1 MEINVAEN
9 KARFKTLVS
18 ENISRDG
25 IDKLMSYLENE
36 TDFFEAPCSTK
47 YHLNVRGGLCEHS
60 INVYCALMDLC
71 TNYNY
76 DIARYAETLTIVSLF
91 HDVCKTN
98 FYKPTLVSK
107 KVGNSWTQVPGFEID
122 DKFPIGHGE
131 KSVIII
137 QQHMRLTIEEM
148 LAIRW
153 HMGAWDAAVKGGEYS
168 FSAAQA
174 CKPLVTLLHCADMI
188 ASHILEA

>member
-1 MEINVAEN
+1 MNINVAEN
-9 KARFKTLVS
+9 KARFKRLVS

-25 IDKLMSYLENE
+25 IKDLMSYLEHD

-71 TNYNY
+71 TNYSY
-76 DIARYAETLTIVSLF
+76 DIVKNTETLTIVSLF

-98 FYKPTLVSK
+98 FYKPTLISK
-107 KVGNSWTQVPGFEID
+107 KVNGQWVQTQGFEID

-153 HMGAWDAAVKGGEYS
+153 HMGAWDTAVKGGEYA
-168 FSAAQA
+168 FSTAQA
-174 CKPLVTLLHCADMI
+174 CKKLVTLLHCADTI

>member
-1 MEINVAEN
+1 MNINVAEN
-9 KARFKTLVS
+9 KARFKCLVS

-25 IDKLMSYLENE
+25 IKDLMSYLENE

-60 INVYCALMDLC
+60 INVYCALMNLC
-71 TNYNY
+71 TNYSY
-76 DIARYAETLTIVSLF
+76 DIVKNTETLTIVSLF

-98 FYKPTLVSK
+98 FYKPTVISK
-107 KVGNSWTQVPGFEID
+107 KVNGQWVQTQGFEID

-131 KSVIII
+131 KSVIIL
-137 QQHMRLTIEEM
+137 QQFMRLTIEEM

-153 HMGAWDAAVKGGEYS
+153 HMGAWDTAVKGGERAYE
-168 FSAAQA
+168 AAQA
-174 CKPLVTLLHCADMI
+174 CKKLVTLLHCADTI

>member
-1 MEINVAEN
+1 MQSIAEN

-18 ENISRDG
+18 ENIFRDG
-25 IDKLMSYLENE
+25 IDNLMSYLENE

-71 TNYNY
+71 ANYNI
-76 DIARYAETLTIVSLF
+76 DIAKNAETLTIVSLF
-91 HDVCKTN
+91 HDACKSN
-98 FYKPTLVSK
+98 FYKPTLVSR
-107 KVGNSWTQVPGFEID
+107 KVNGQWVQSQGFEID
-122 DKFPIGHGE
+122 DKLPLGHGE

-137 QQHMRLTIEEM
+137 QQHMRLTIEET

-153 HMGAWDAAVKGGEYS
+153 HMGAWDAAVKGGEY
-168 FSAAQA
+168 AYATAQA
-174 CKPLVTLLHCADMI
+174 CKPLVTLLHCADML
-188 ASHILEA
+188 ATHIMEK